1 MCQTCNYIFKK
12 LVSIPHKLIQLKRF
26 KNLLDMI
33 LNSLP
38 EKKAAG
44 VFSIEEERVA
54 IVWVNITANF
64 LARLCQKIITFR

>member
-1 MCQTCNYIFKK
+1 
-12 LVSIPHKLIQLKRF
+12 
-26 KNLLDMI
+26 MI

-38 EKKAAG
+38 KKKAAG